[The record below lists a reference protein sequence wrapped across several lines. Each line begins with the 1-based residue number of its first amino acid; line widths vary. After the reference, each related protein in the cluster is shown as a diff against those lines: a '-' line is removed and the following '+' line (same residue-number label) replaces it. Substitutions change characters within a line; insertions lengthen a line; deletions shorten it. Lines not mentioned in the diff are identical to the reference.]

1 MERGNHMS
9 QTVILV
15 HKQQLENIKKYYSS
29 DLQPPPSGAV
39 FRAKTK
45 NCTITAYKSG
55 KVLFQG
61 AGHEIEASRWHS
73 NDMSSYKSNNKTSTP
88 KAKHSYHPPSSLF
101 TSSHIGTDEAG
112 TGDYFGPITVAAAYV
127 TQEQM
132 PFLKEIGVQDSKNLT
147 DPKITEIA
155 KKLVKEKLP
164 YSLVK
169 LHNPQYNDLQA
180 KGWSQGKMKTI
191 LHYYAIQKLIKKL
204 DPIKPESILVDQ
216 FSEPGVF
223 IRHLQSE
230 KHSLPESIYFMTKAE
245 SYSIAVAAASIIA
258 RASFVLEMDR
268 LSEEAGIYLPKG
280 ASRKVDETASK
291 LIREKGRDSLH
302 QYAKVHFA
310 NTTKAEAYL

>member
-1 MERGNHMS
+1 MS

-15 HKQQLENIKKYYSS
+15 HKQQIENIKKYYSS
-29 DLQPPPSGAV
+29 NLQPTPSGAI

-45 NCTITAYKSG
+45 TCTITAYKSG

-61 AGHEIEASRWHS
+61 TGHEIEARRWQS
-73 NDMSSYKSNNKTSTP
+73 NDLSSNKSTNKTSSA
-88 KAKHSYHPPSSLF
+88 KAKHSYYPPSTIF
-101 TSSHIGTDEAG
+101 TSNHMGTDEAG
-112 TGDYFGPITVAAAYV
+112 TGDYFGPITVAAVYV
-127 TQEQM
+127 TQEQV
-132 PFLKEIGVQDSKNLT
+132 PFLREIGVQDSKNLK

-155 KKLVKEKLP
+155 KKIVKEKLP

-169 LHNPQYNDLQA
+169 LHNPQYNDLQV

-191 LHYYAIQKLIKKL
+191 LHYYAIQKLMKKI
-204 DPIKPESILVDQ
+204 DPIKPEAILVDQ

-230 KHSLPESIYFMTKAE
+230 KHSLPENIYFMTKAE

-268 LSEEAGIYLPKG
+268 LSEEAGLYLPKG
-280 ASRKVDETASK
+280 ASRKVDETAST
-291 LIREKGRDSLH
+291 LIKEKGRESLQ